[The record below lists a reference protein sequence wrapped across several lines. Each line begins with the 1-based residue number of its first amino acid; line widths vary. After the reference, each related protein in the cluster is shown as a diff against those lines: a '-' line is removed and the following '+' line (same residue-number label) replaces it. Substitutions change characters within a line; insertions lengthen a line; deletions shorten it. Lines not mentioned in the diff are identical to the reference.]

1 MSSAPVHAE
10 LGAGPPVLLVH
21 GQPGLGSDWD
31 AVVGALAADHRL
43 LAPDR
48 PGYGDAAGEP
58 TTMAGNADAL
68 AELLE
73 TQRAAPAVVVGH
85 SYGGGIALL
94 LAARRP
100 DLVRGLVLVGSVGR
114 AGSVNLF
121 DRAMAA
127 PVLGE
132 VLSATGL
139 LTLGKVL
146 PRLRRQAARLGPPAA
161 WLVESLP
168 DERYLHLA
176 PGPGRRIWRS
186 FLVEQRALVAE
197 IADVESAVET
207 VRAPT
212 VVVTGTLD
220 VVVPPSV
227 AVGLAGVLP
236 GAELVT
242 VARAGHFVP
251 RDHPGVVADAVR
263 RVEARAAGR
272 PPATAEGSR

>member
-1 MSSAPVHAE
+1 MPSSPTHAE
-10 LGAGPPVLLVH
+10 VGAGPPVLLIH

-31 AVVGALAADHRL
+31 GVVAALRADHRL

-48 PGYGDAAGEP
+48 PGYGDGGPDP
-58 TTMAGNADAL
+58 TTMAGNAAAL
-68 AELLE
+68 ADLLE
-73 TQRAAPAVVVGH
+73 SRSAAPAVVVGH
-85 SYGGGIALL
+85 SYGGGIAIL

-114 AGSVNLF
+114 AGSVNAF

-139 LTLGKVL
+139 FALGKVL
-146 PRLRRQAARLGPPAA
+146 PRLRRRAARLGPQTA

-176 PGPGRRIWRS
+176 PGPGRQIWRS
-186 FLVEQRALVAE
+186 FVAEQRALVAE
-197 IADVESAVET
+197 IADVEAAVAA
-207 VRAPT
+207 VRAPA

-220 VVVPPSV
+220 VVVPPTV
-227 AVGLAGVLP
+227 AVALAAALP
-236 GAELVT
+236 SAELVT

-251 RDHPGVVADAVR
+251 RDHPGVVAAAVR
-263 RVEARAAGR
+263 RVEARGQV
-272 PPATAEGSR
+272 PPATPGGHR